1 MNMIIILFKITINK
15 KLRDLLTKILNGE
28 FLENMITIW
37 IQSMKDGVTI
47 KMIKDMEELFIMM
60 EPIIKEI

>member
-1 MNMIIILFKITINK
+1 MNMIIILFKIIINK

-47 KMIKDMEELFIMM
+47 NMIKDMEELFIMM